1 MIDTSP
7 LPTYLRRRKASTMP
21 AIVDLSPVYDFL
33 PCRTPEAW
41 LSVAVGSLPLL
52 MIDHANCEKKAAA
65 TAMSLMHRHT
75 DNTALLNKMS
85 RLAREELRT
94 SSRC

>member
-1 MIDTSP
+1 
-7 LPTYLRRRKASTMP
+7 MP
-21 AIVDLSPVYDFL
+21 AVVDLSPVYDFL

-41 LSVAVGSLPLL
+41 LSAAVGSLPLL

-65 TAMSLMHRHT
+65 TAMSLMHRYT

-85 RLAREELRT
+85 RLAREELRHFEQVLN
-94 SSRC
+94 S